1 MGYMKINNLYKNQD
15 ILLFKRCYAMLKL
28 DGTSAHVSYNNG
40 NLHFFG
46 GCVKQETF
54 EALFNKEELVEKLK
68 ELGYYKNPNVDSS
81 TKVTVFGENIGGSVQ
96 GLSKRYGLN
105 VKFVAF
111 EVKIGESWLSVPN
124 AKDVCDKLGIEFVD
138 FWEVDTD
145 LETLNKLRDGL
156 DTYALKHG
164 FGEHPSEGIVIRPLK
179 EFTLND
185 GSRVIAKH
193 KKDTERETKT
203 PRVVDLEKQK
213 ILDDAQEIAEE
224 WVVAKRLEHV
234 LQKVLVSLDTYNI
247 PTIIKGMIEDI
258 KIEGQGEIVW
268 SKEVEKAI
276 GAKTAKLVKDT
287 LRFRLESHEKV

>member
-1 MGYMKINNLYKNQD
+1 
-15 ILLFKRCYAMLKL
+15 MLKL

-46 GCVKQETF
+46 GCVKQNTF
-54 EALFNKEELVEKLK
+54 ESLFNKEELLEKLQ
-68 ELGYYKNPNVDSS
+68 ELGYYKNPNMDSS
-81 TKVTVFGENIGGSVQ
+81 TKVTVFGENVGGSVQ
-96 GLSKRYGLN
+96 GLSKRYGPS
-105 VKFVAF
+105 VQFVAF
-111 EVKIGESWLSVPN
+111 EVKIGDTWLNVLD

-145 LETLNKLRDGL
+145 LKTLDSLRDGL

-179 EFTLND
+179 EFTLNN
-185 GSRVIAKH
+185 GERVIAKH

-213 ILDDAQEIAEE
+213 ILDDAQAVAEE
-224 WVVAKRLEHV
+224 FVVPKRLEHV
-234 LQKVLVSLDTYNI
+234 LQKLQVALDVSQI
-247 PTIIKGMIEDI
+247 PAIIRGMIEDV
-258 KIEGQGEIVW
+258 KLESVGEVVW

-276 GAKTAKLVKDT
+276 GTKTALLVKQVCK
-287 LRFRLESHEKV
+287 ESLYAKN